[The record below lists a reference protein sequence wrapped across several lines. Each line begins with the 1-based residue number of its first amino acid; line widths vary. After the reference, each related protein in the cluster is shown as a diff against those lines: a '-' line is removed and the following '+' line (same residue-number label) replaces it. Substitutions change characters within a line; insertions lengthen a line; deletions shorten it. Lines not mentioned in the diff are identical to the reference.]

1 MSVQAAKAVIPSP
14 VLVDG
19 VCDYDIATRTIA
31 VRLSELEEAGG
42 RTLWKECHAALKASE
57 DAGWRGT
64 HPSIYASAP
73 GAFQVAHVTPGDFW
87 MLLVR
92 FPPGVSAFSVL
103 IGRPRLVAR
112 VAMDRSSRR
121 FISVNFKHVDP

>member
-1 MSVQAAKAVIPSP
+1 VSVQAAKEAIPSP

-19 VCDYDIATRTIA
+19 VVDYDTATRTIA

-42 RTLWKECHAALKASE
+42 RTLWKECHAALSRSE
-57 DAGWRGT
+57 KAGWPGR
-64 HPSIYASAP
+64 HPLIYASAP
-73 GAFQVAHVTPGDFW
+73 GAFRVAHVTAGDFW

-92 FPPGVSAFSVL
+92 FPPGVATFSEL
-103 IGRPRLVAR
+103 IGKPRLVAR
-112 VAMDRSSRR
+112 VAMDRSSRH

>member
-1 MSVQAAKAVIPSP
+1 VSVQAAKEVIPQP

-19 VCDYDIATRTIA
+19 VCDYNTATRTIA

-42 RTLWKECHAALKASE
+42 RTLWKECHAALSRSE
-57 DAGWRGT
+57 EVGWRGQ
-64 HPSIYASAP
+64 HPLIYASAP
-73 GAFQVAHVTPGDFW
+73 GAFQVAYVTPGEFW

-92 FPPGVSAFSVL
+92 FPSGVSAFSEL
-103 IGRPRLVAR
+103 IGKPRLVAR